1 MVEQK
6 SEELG
11 KEVGKI
17 THYFDKIGVAV
28 VNLSGN
34 LKIGDKIRIKGN
46 QTDFEQTVESIQI
59 DKNPVKDAKKGQAI
73 GLKVT
78 NPVRENDR
86 VYLIK

>member
-17 THYFDKIGVAV
+17 KHYFDKISVAV
-28 VNLSGN
+28 VELSGN
-34 LKIGDKIRIKGN
+34 LKVGDKIKIKGN
-46 QTDFEQTVESIQI
+46 QTDFEQIVESMQI

-73 GLKVT
+73 GMKVS
-78 NPVRENDR
+78 NPVRENDK
-86 VYLIK
+86 VYLVK